1 MNEEF
6 IKIIVVI
13 IITALFSVTLKSHR
27 AEYSF
32 LLTLCVAAAVLAAL
46 LYKIYPTVNTLT
58 NTFKKSGVTVG
69 YFLTAL
75 KALGISYITSFA
87 ADSCRDAGQSAL
99 ASKAEFAGKCAVFVL
114 TVPLI
119 LNVLEKAVEF
129 ASL

>member
-1 MNEEF
+1 MSEEF
-6 IKIIVVI
+6 VKIIVLI
-13 IITALFSVTLKSHR
+13 IIAALLSLTLKAHR
-27 AEYSF
+27 PEYSF
-32 LLTLCVAAAVLAAL
+32 LLILCVTATITITL

-58 NTFKKSGVTVG
+58 NIFKKSGVTVG

-87 ADSCRDAGQSAL
+87 ADSCRDAGQGAL
-99 ASKAEFAGKCAVFVL
+99 AAKAEFAGKCAIFVL

-119 LNVLEKAVEF
+119 MNILEKALEF

>member
-1 MNEEF
+1 MSEEF
-6 IKIIVVI
+6 LKIIVIV
-13 IITALFSVTLKSHR
+13 IITALLSLTLKSYR
-27 AEYSF
+27 PEYSF
-32 LLTLCVAAAVLAAL
+32 LLTLCVAATITVTL
-46 LYKIYPTVNTLT
+46 LYKIYPTVNTVT
-58 NTFKKSGVTVG
+58 NMFKKSGVTVG

-99 ASKAEFAGKCAVFVL
+99 AAKAEFAGKCAIFVL

-119 LNVLEKAVEF
+119 MGILQKTLEF